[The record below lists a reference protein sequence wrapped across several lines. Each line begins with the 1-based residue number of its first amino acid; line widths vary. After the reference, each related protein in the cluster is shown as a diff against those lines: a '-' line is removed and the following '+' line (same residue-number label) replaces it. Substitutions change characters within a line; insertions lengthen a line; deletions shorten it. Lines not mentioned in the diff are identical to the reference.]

1 MTRNFCKTALTA
13 GLLCLPM
20 LPIAAEADVT
30 PEQFNLLMTAA
41 NKDGGKDFD
50 VLVGLLIAA
59 HPEDA
64 EEITRVAADIRP
76 TPPEPPAE
84 PETSTIP
91 AAEGTIFSDDG
102 AKQFS
107 KYFLPGWDKEIELN
121 ALYATGNTSQ
131 RSFGA
136 ATQFSR
142 ETGPY
147 KQTVASYFDYNNSN
161 SVTNQRRYGVSYKN
175 DYSVTEISYV
185 TGFASFEGDSFGA
198 FNKRF
203 TVNAGYGVRAFDNET
218 FKWNLEAGPAVLITK
233 QEAIENYETVVA
245 AYASSVFTWNIND
258 RSDFE
263 NATKVFVGSQ
273 VVIENKTDYT
283 IKVSGA
289 LSGKL
294 SLDVLYNRDAPIDRK
309 NTDVITRVGVLY
321 DF

>member
-1 MTRNFCKTALTA
+1 MTTKLSKTALTM
-13 GLLCLPM
+13 GLFCLPM
-20 LPIAAEADVT
+20 LPIVAEADVT

-50 VLVGLLIAA
+50 TLVELLIAA
-59 HPEDA
+59 HPNDA
-64 EEITRVAADIRP
+64 AEITQVAEGIRP
-76 TPPEPPAE
+76 TPTEPQVE
-84 PETSTIP
+84 EVTTTVT

-102 AKQFS
+102 AAQFS

-121 ALYATGNTSQ
+121 LLYATGNTSQ

-136 ATQFSR
+136 ATKFSR
-142 ETGPY
+142 ESGPFQ
-147 KQTVASYFDYNNSN
+147 QTVASYFDYNNSN
-161 SVTNQRRYGVSYKN
+161 SVTNQRRYGLSYKN
-175 DYSVTEISYV
+175 DYSVNEISYV

-203 TVNAGYGVRAFDNET
+203 TINGGYGVRAFDNEV
-218 FKWNLEAGPAVLITK
+218 FKWNLEAGPALLITK
-233 QEAIENYETVVA
+233 QESIEDYETVIA

-273 VVIENKTDYT
+273 VVIENRTDYT

-294 SLDVLYNRDAPIDRK
+294 SLDVLYNRDAPIDRR